1 MAPVLSGEPTITE
14 SGPDR
19 TAEEPDGQL
28 LVLAASMMT
37 LLIGSGAMF
46 LVVVALKPIAAEFS
60 WPRAVPSLAF
70 SLQFLGAGFGGFVMG
85 RVLDRYG
92 MGPPALIAAFTIPC
106 GAILLSRFEAAWQ
119 LYLIYGLLIGFFGTG
134 ALAAPAM
141 ANIARWYVRR
151 RGMAVGI
158 VAGGQALAGIVWP
171 PIFVLVMDAHGWRTM
186 ALAYGAVALV
196 FLPALAFVLRRRPQL
211 PSGPARTAAVA
222 RGGQRPVAP
231 GSSVSVRALQAAL
244 CAAIVGC
251 CVAMGLPLGHLVS
264 YVTDLGHPARNAAEV
279 LSLMLMSAFVSR
291 AVFVGLL
298 SDNIGGLRAL
308 FIFSSV
314 QAAMLAAFTL
324 VSGLVDLYVI
334 GILFGL
340 GYGGIFPVYAV
351 AIRELMPLSE
361 AGRRTG
367 LVFLFGALAMGFGSW
382 IGGVLFD
389 ATGTYVSAFLLGV
402 AFNLANLVVLAVLIV
417 RIGPRPRQQAVA

>member
-1 MAPVLSGEPTITE
+1 MTDADRDRNGAEP
-14 SGPDR
+14 
-19 TAEEPDGQL
+19 AGQIH
-28 LVLAASMMT
+28 VLAASVLT

-70 SLQFLGAGFGGFVMG
+70 SLQFLGAGFGGFLMG
-85 RVLDRYG
+85 RVLDRFG
-92 MGPPALIAAFTIPC
+92 MGPPAMVAAITIPC
-106 GAILLSRFEAAWQ
+106 GAMLLSQFEAAWQ
-119 LYLIYGLLIGFFGTG
+119 LYAIYGVLIGFLGTG

-141 ANIARWYVRR
+141 ANIARWYIRR
-151 RGMAVGI
+151 RGMAVGL
-158 VAGGQALAGIVWP
+158 VAGGQALAGIMWP
-171 PIFVLVMDAHGWRTM
+171 PIFVMVMEAHGWRTM
-186 ALAYGAVALV
+186 AFAYGAVAAV
-196 FLPALAFVLRRRPQL
+196 FLPVLALILRRRPEIPRGAQ
-211 PSGPARTAAVA
+211 GAAAPARGA
-222 RGGQRPVAP
+222 RRLVGP
-231 GSSVSVRALQAAL
+231 GSPVSVRALQAAL

-264 YVTDLGHPARNAAEV
+264 YVTDLGHPASNAAEV

-298 SDNIGGLRAL
+298 ADNIGGLRAL
-308 FIFSSV
+308 FIFSGG
-314 QAAMLAAFTL
+314 QAAMLAAFTM
-324 VSGLVDLYVI
+324 VDGLAALYAVA
-334 GILFGL
+334 ILFGL

-351 AIRELMPLSE
+351 AIRELMPVTE

-389 ATGTYVSAFLLGV
+389 MTGTYVSAFLLGV
-402 AFNLANLVVLAVLIV
+402 AFNVANLVVLAVLIF
-417 RIGPRPRQQAVA
+417 RIGPRRMLPAAA

>member
-1 MAPVLSGEPTITE
+1 MLVASVLT
-14 SGPDR
+14 
-19 TAEEPDGQL
+19 L
-28 LVLAASMMT
+28 LV
-37 LLIGSGAMF
+37 GSGAMF

-92 MGPPALIAAFTIPC
+92 MGPPALVAAITIPC
-106 GAILLSRFEAAWQ
+106 GAILLSRFDAAWQ

-158 VAGGQALAGIVWP
+158 AAGGQALAGIVWP
-171 PIFVLVMDAHGWRTM
+171 PIFVMVMDAHGWRTM
-186 ALAYGAVALV
+186 ALAYGLVALV
-196 FLPALAFVLRRRPQL
+196 LLPALALVLRRRPPAPAPSRGAAAAARAGGRPAGHDL
-211 PSGPARTAAVA
+211 PIST
-222 RGGQRPVAP
+222 
-231 GSSVSVRALQAAL
+231 RALQAAL
-244 CAAIVGC
+244 CAAITGC

-264 YVTDLGHPARNAAEV
+264 YVTDLGHPAKNAAEV
-279 LSLMLMSAFVSR
+279 LSLMLMAAFVSR

-298 SDNIGGLRAL
+298 ADNIGGLRAL
-308 FIFSSV
+308 FIFCAA

-324 VSGLVDLYVI
+324 VSGLVELYVVAV
-334 GILFGL
+334 LFGL

-382 IGGVLFD
+382 IGGILFD
-389 ATGTYVSAFLLGV
+389 ATGSYIAAFLLGV
-402 AFNLANLVVLAVLIV
+402 AFNVANLTVLSVLIF
-417 RIGPRPRQQAVA
+417 RIGPRQRQPLAA

>member
-1 MAPVLSGEPTITE
+1 MAEAEGN
-14 SGPDR
+14 PDR
-19 TAEEPDGQL
+19 DEPAGQIYV
-28 LVLAASMMT
+28 LVASVLT

-60 WPRAVPSLAF
+60 WPRQVPSLAF
-70 SLQFLGAGFGGFVMG
+70 SLQFLGAGFGGFFMG

-92 MGPPALIAAFTIPC
+92 MGPPAIVAALMIPC
-106 GAILLSRFEAAWQ
+106 GAILLSRFDAAWQ
-119 LYLIYGLLIGFFGTG
+119 LYAIYGLMIGFFGTG

-151 RGMAVGI
+151 RGMAVGV
-158 VAGGQALAGIVWP
+158 VAGGQALAGIMWP
-171 PIFVLVMDAHGWRTM
+171 PIFTLVMEAYGWRSM
-186 ALAYGAVALV
+186 ALAFGVVALV
-196 FLPALAFVLRRRPQL
+196 FLPPLALVLRRSPQS
-211 PSGPARTAAVA
+211 PRRATAATAVSDG
-222 RGGQRPVAP
+222 RSPVGSRAP
-231 GSSVSVRALQAAL
+231 ITVPSLQIGL

-264 YVTDLGHPARNAAEV
+264 YVTDLGHAPASAAGV

-298 SDNIGGLRAL
+298 ADNIGGLRAL
-308 FIFSSV
+308 FAFCGV
-314 QAAMLAAFTL
+314 QAVMLAAFTT
-324 VSGLVDLYVI
+324 VEGLVALYVVAV
-334 GILFGL
+334 LFGL

-351 AIRELMPLSE
+351 AIRELMPVAE

-367 LVFLFGALAMGFGSW
+367 LVFLFGALSMGFGSW

-389 ATGTYVSAFLLGV
+389 ATGNYVLAFLLGV
-402 AFNLANLVVLAVLIV
+402 AFNLANLVILSVLIY
-417 RIGPRPRQQAVA
+417 RIGPRRLRPAAA

>member
-1 MAPVLSGEPTITE
+1 MTE
-14 SGPDR
+14 TNR
-19 TAEEPDGQL
+19 NPDGTEPAGQIY
-28 LVLAASMMT
+28 VLAASVLT

-70 SLQFLGAGFGGFVMG
+70 SLQFLGAGFGGFFMG

-92 MGPPALIAAFTIPC
+92 MGPPALVASITIPC
-106 GAILLSRFEAAWQ
+106 GAILLSQFDAAWQ
-119 LYLIYGLLIGFFGTG
+119 LYAIYGLLIGFLGTG

-151 RGMAVGI
+151 RGMAVGM
-158 VAGGQALAGIVWP
+158 VAGGQALAGIMWP
-171 PIFVLVMDAHGWRTM
+171 PIFVLVMEAHGWRTM
-186 ALAYGAVALV
+186 ALAFGAVAAI
-196 FLPALAFVLRRRPQL
+196 FLPALALVLRRRPEM
-211 PSGPARTAAVA
+211 PSGTPGTPAASDRRSVA
-222 RGGQRPVAP
+222 RP
-231 GSSVSVRALQAAL
+231 GSPISVGALQVSL
-244 CAAIVGC
+244 CAAIIGC

-264 YVTDLGHPARNAAEV
+264 YVTDLGHTASSAAGV
-279 LSLMLMSAFVSR
+279 LSVMLMSAFVSR

-298 SDNIGGLRAL
+298 ADNIGGLRAL
-308 FIFSSV
+308 FLFSGT
-314 QAAMLAAFTL
+314 QAAMLAAFTA
-324 VSGLVDLYVI
+324 VHGLAELYVI
-334 GILFGL
+334 AILFGL

-351 AIRELMPLSE
+351 AIRELMPIAE

-382 IGGVLFD
+382 IGGILFD

-402 AFNLANLVVLAVLIV
+402 AFNVANLAILAVTIFRL
-417 RIGPRPRQQAVA
+417 GPRSPRPAAA

>member
-1 MAPVLSGEPTITE
+1 MTDADRDRNGAEP
-14 SGPDR
+14 
-19 TAEEPDGQL
+19 AGQIH
-28 LVLAASMMT
+28 VLAASVLT

-70 SLQFLGAGFGGFVMG
+70 SLQFLGAGFGGFLMG
-85 RVLDRYG
+85 RVLDRFG
-92 MGPPALIAAFTIPC
+92 MGPPAMVAAITIPC
-106 GAILLSRFEAAWQ
+106 GAMLLSQFEAAWQ
-119 LYLIYGLLIGFFGTG
+119 LYAIYGVLIGFLGTG

-141 ANIARWYVRR
+141 ANIARWYIRR
-151 RGMAVGI
+151 RGMAVGL
-158 VAGGQALAGIVWP
+158 VAGGQALAGIMWP
-171 PIFVLVMDAHGWRTM
+171 PIFVMVMEAHGWRTM
-186 ALAYGAVALV
+186 ALAYGAVAAV
-196 FLPALAFVLRRRPQL
+196 FLPVLALVLRRRPEIPRGAQ
-211 PSGPARTAAVA
+211 GAAAPAREA
-222 RGGQRPVAP
+222 RRLVGP
-231 GSSVSVRALQAAL
+231 GSPVSVRALQAAL

-264 YVTDLGHPARNAAEV
+264 YVTDLGHPASNAAEV

-298 SDNIGGLRAL
+298 ADNIGGLRAL
-308 FIFSSV
+308 FIFSGG
-314 QAAMLAAFTL
+314 QAAMLAAFTM
-324 VSGLVDLYVI
+324 VDGLAALYAVA
-334 GILFGL
+334 ILFGL

-351 AIRELMPLSE
+351 AIRELMPVTE

-389 ATGTYVSAFLLGV
+389 MTGTYVSAFLLGV
-402 AFNLANLVVLAVLIV
+402 AFNVANLVVLAVLIF
-417 RIGPRPRQQAVA
+417 RIGPRRMLPAAA

>member
-1 MAPVLSGEPTITE
+1 MTDA
-14 SGPDR
+14 DR
-19 TAEEPDGQL
+19 DRNGEEPAGQIY
-28 LVLAASMMT
+28 VLAASVLT

-70 SLQFLGAGFGGFVMG
+70 SLQFLGAGFGGFLMG
-85 RVLDRYG
+85 RVLDRFG
-92 MGPPALIAAFTIPC
+92 MGPPAMVAAITIPC
-106 GAILLSRFEAAWQ
+106 GAMLLSQFEAAWQ
-119 LYLIYGLLIGFFGTG
+119 LYAIYGVLIGFFGTG

-141 ANIARWYVRR
+141 ANIARWYIRR
-151 RGMAVGI
+151 RGMAVGL
-158 VAGGQALAGIVWP
+158 VAGGQALAGIMWP
-171 PIFVLVMDAHGWRTM
+171 PIFVMVMEAHGWRTM
-186 ALAYGAVALV
+186 ALAYGAVAAI
-196 FLPALAFVLRRRPQL
+196 FLPLLALVLRRRPEI
-211 PSGPARTAAVA
+211 PRGARGAAAPARGA
-222 RGGQRPVAP
+222 RRLVGP
-231 GSSVSVRALQAAL
+231 GSPVSVRALQASL

-264 YVTDLGHPARNAAEV
+264 YVTDLGHPASNAAEV

-298 SDNIGGLRAL
+298 ADSIGGLRAL
-308 FIFSSV
+308 FIFSGG
-314 QAAMLAAFTL
+314 QAAMLAAFTM
-324 VSGLVDLYVI
+324 VDGLGALYAVA
-334 GILFGL
+334 ILFGL

-351 AIRELMPLSE
+351 AIRELMPVTE

-389 ATGTYVSAFLLGV
+389 VTGTYVSAFLLGV
-402 AFNLANLVVLAVLIV
+402 AFNVANLVVLAVLIF
-417 RIGPRPRQQAVA
+417 RIGPRRMLPAAA

>member
-1 MAPVLSGEPTITE
+1 M
-14 SGPDR
+14 
-19 TAEEPDGQL
+19 
-28 LVLAASMMT
+28 LAASVFT
-37 LLIGSGAMF
+37 LLVGSGAMF

-92 MGPPALIAAFTIPC
+92 MGPPALAAAITIPC
-106 GAILLSRFEAAWQ
+106 GAILLSRFDAAWQ

-158 VAGGQALAGIVWP
+158 AAGGQALAGIVWP
-171 PIFVLVMDAHGWRTM
+171 PIFVMVMDAHGWRTM
-186 ALAYGAVALV
+186 ALAYGLVALV
-196 FLPALAFVLRRRPQL
+196 LLPALALVLRRRP
-211 PSGPARTAAVA
+211 PAPAAPRGAAAPARA
-222 RGGQRPVAP
+222 GGRPAGHDLP
-231 GSSVSVRALQAAL
+231 ISTRALQAAL
-244 CAAIVGC
+244 CAAITGC

-264 YVTDLGHPARNAAEV
+264 YVTDLGHPAKNAAEV
-279 LSLMLMSAFVSR
+279 LSLMLMAAFVSR

-298 SDNIGGLRAL
+298 ADNIGGLRAL
-308 FIFSSV
+308 FIFCAA
-314 QAAMLAAFTL
+314 QAVMLAAFTL
-324 VSGLVDLYVI
+324 VGGLVELYVVAV
-334 GILFGL
+334 LFGL

-382 IGGVLFD
+382 IGGILFD
-389 ATGTYVSAFLLGV
+389 ATGSYIAAFLLGV
-402 AFNLANLVVLAVLIV
+402 AFNVANLAVLSVLIF
-417 RIGPRPRQQAVA
+417 RIGPRRRPLAA

>member
-1 MAPVLSGEPTITE
+1 MTDADRDRNGAEP
-14 SGPDR
+14 
-19 TAEEPDGQL
+19 AGQIH
-28 LVLAASMMT
+28 VLAASVLT

-70 SLQFLGAGFGGFVMG
+70 SLQFLGAGFGGFLMG
-85 RVLDRYG
+85 RVLDRFG
-92 MGPPALIAAFTIPC
+92 MGPPAMVAAITIPC
-106 GAILLSRFEAAWQ
+106 GAMLLSQFEAAWQ
-119 LYLIYGLLIGFFGTG
+119 LYAIYGVLIGFFGTG

-141 ANIARWYVRR
+141 ANIARWYIRR
-151 RGMAVGI
+151 RGMAVGL
-158 VAGGQALAGIVWP
+158 VAGGQALAGIMWP
-171 PIFVLVMDAHGWRTM
+171 PIFVMVMEAHGWRTM
-186 ALAYGAVALV
+186 AFAYGAVAAV
-196 FLPALAFVLRRRPQL
+196 FLPVLALVLRRRPEI
-211 PSGPARTAAVA
+211 PRGA
-222 RGGQRPVAP
+222 RGAAAPTRGARRLVGP
-231 GSSVSVRALQAAL
+231 GSPVSVRALQASL

-264 YVTDLGHPARNAAEV
+264 YVTDLGHPASNAAEV

-298 SDNIGGLRAL
+298 ADNIGGLRAL
-308 FIFSSV
+308 FIFSGG
-314 QAAMLAAFTL
+314 QAAMLAAFTM
-324 VSGLVDLYVI
+324 VDGLAALYAVA
-334 GILFGL
+334 ILFGL

-351 AIRELMPLSE
+351 AIRELMPVTE

-389 ATGTYVSAFLLGV
+389 MTGTYVSAFLLGV
-402 AFNLANLVVLAVLIV
+402 AFNVANLVVLAVLIF
-417 RIGPRPRQQAVA
+417 RIGPRRMLPAAA

>member
-1 MAPVLSGEPTITE
+1 MTEAGSNPNGQEP
-14 SGPDR
+14 
-19 TAEEPDGQL
+19 AGQIY
-28 LVLAASMMT
+28 VLAASVLT

-70 SLQFLGAGFGGFVMG
+70 SLQFLGAGFGGFFMG

-92 MGPPALIAAFTIPC
+92 MGPPALVASVTIPC
-106 GAILLSRFEAAWQ
+106 GAILLSQFDAAWQ
-119 LYLIYGLLIGFFGTG
+119 LYAIYGLLIGFMGTG

-158 VAGGQALAGIVWP
+158 VAGGQALAGIMWP
-171 PIFVLVMDAHGWRTM
+171 PIFVLIMEAHGWRTM
-186 ALAYGAVALV
+186 ALAFGAVAAL
-196 FLPALAFVLRRRPQL
+196 FLPALALVLRRRP
-211 PSGPARTAAVA
+211 GIPAGSPGTRPAASAPEA
-222 RGGQRPVAP
+222 RPAARASMPI
-231 GSSVSVRALQAAL
+231 SVRGLQAAL

-264 YVTDLGHPARNAAEV
+264 YVTDLGHPASNAAEV

-298 SDNIGGLRAL
+298 ADNIGGLRAL
-308 FIFSSV
+308 FLFSGT
-314 QAAMLAAFTL
+314 QAAMLAAFTM
-324 VSGLVDLYVI
+324 VHGLAELYVVA
-334 GILFGL
+334 ILFGL

-351 AIRELMPLSE
+351 AIRELMPVTE

-402 AFNLANLVVLAVLIV
+402 AFNLANLVVLAVTIV
-417 RIGPRPRQQAVA
+417 RLGPRSPRPAAA

>member
-1 MAPVLSGEPTITE
+1 MTDANDDRNGAEP
-14 SGPDR
+14 
-19 TAEEPDGQL
+19 AGQIY
-28 LVLAASMMT
+28 VLAASVLT

-70 SLQFLGAGFGGFVMG
+70 SLQFLGAGFGGFFMG

-92 MGPPALIAAFTIPC
+92 MGPPALVASLTIPC
-106 GAILLSRFEAAWQ
+106 GAILLSQFDAAWQ
-119 LYLIYGLLIGFFGTG
+119 LYAIYGLLIGFLGTG

-158 VAGGQALAGIVWP
+158 VAGGQALAGIMWP
-171 PIFVLVMDAHGWRTM
+171 PIFVLVMEAHGWRTM
-186 ALAYGAVALV
+186 ALAYGAVAAV
-196 FLPALAFVLRRRPQL
+196 FLPALALVLRRRPGVPAGPPGTTAPAPAARPAAGSRL
-211 PSGPARTAAVA
+211 PMSV
-222 RGGQRPVAP
+222 GG
-231 GSSVSVRALQAAL
+231 LQAAL

-264 YVTDLGHPARNAAEV
+264 YVTDLGHPASNAAEV
-279 LSLMLMSAFVSR
+279 LSVMLMSAFVSR

-298 SDNIGGLRAL
+298 ADNIGGLRAL
-308 FIFSSV
+308 FIFSGT
-314 QAAMLAAFTL
+314 QAAMLAAFTA
-324 VSGLVDLYVI
+324 VHGLAELYVVA
-334 GILFGL
+334 ILFGL

-351 AIRELMPLSE
+351 AIRELMPIAE

-382 IGGVLFD
+382 IGGILFD
-389 ATGTYVSAFLLGV
+389 ATGNYVSAFLLGV
-402 AFNLANLVVLAVLIV
+402 AFNVANLAVLAVTIFRL
-417 RIGPRPRQQAVA
+417 GPRSPRPAAA

>member
-1 MAPVLSGEPTITE
+1 MTDANGDRNGAEP
-14 SGPDR
+14 
-19 TAEEPDGQL
+19 AGQIY
-28 LVLAASMMT
+28 VLAASVLT

-70 SLQFLGAGFGGFVMG
+70 SLQFLGAGFGGFFMG

-92 MGPPALIAAFTIPC
+92 MGPPALVASLTIPC
-106 GAILLSRFEAAWQ
+106 GAILLSQFDAAWQ
-119 LYLIYGLLIGFFGTG
+119 LYAIYGLLIGFLGTG

-158 VAGGQALAGIVWP
+158 VAGGQALAGIMWP
-171 PIFVLVMDAHGWRTM
+171 PIFVLVMEAHGWRTM
-186 ALAYGAVALV
+186 ALAFGAVAAI
-196 FLPALAFVLRRRPQL
+196 FLPALALVLRRRPAM
-211 PSGPARTAAVA
+211 PSGTPGTPAASDRRSVA
-222 RGGQRPVAP
+222 RP
-231 GSSVSVRALQAAL
+231 GSPISVGALQVSL
-244 CAAIVGC
+244 CAAIIGC

-264 YVTDLGHPARNAAEV
+264 YVTDLGHTASSAAGV
-279 LSLMLMSAFVSR
+279 LSVMLMSAFVSR

-298 SDNIGGLRAL
+298 ADNIGGLRAL
-308 FIFSSV
+308 FLFSGT
-314 QAAMLAAFTL
+314 QAAMLAAFTA
-324 VSGLVDLYVI
+324 VHGLAELYVVA
-334 GILFGL
+334 ILFGL

-351 AIRELMPLSE
+351 AIRELMPIAE

-382 IGGVLFD
+382 IGGILFD

-402 AFNLANLVVLAVLIV
+402 AFNVANLAVLAVTIFRL
-417 RIGPRPRQQAVA
+417 GPRSPRPAAA